1 MNCKEF
7 VGQLI
12 ELETTLSIHSH
23 SVCNDVQKIERELF
37 EPKCEFELYIRFFKF
52 YKYGN
57 KEMVIGVLL
66 HILLLNRIETVMA
79 GMEPKFF

>member
-37 EPKCEFELYIRFFKF
+37 EPKCEFELYIHLELVS
-52 YKYGN
+52 
-57 KEMVIGVLL
+57 KELNHFAAIL
-66 HILLLNRIETVMA
+66 HVYAGGLNFM
-79 GMEPKFF
+79 K